1 MATFSMLSWS
11 RVERFNG
18 NHETASITKVLSN
31 ILPPSIPRPAN
42 YMHGCMTC
50 MMCMNHSS
58 CWVSCTP
65 WAIIILRWVAGMYL
79 PSTTPHSH
87 EKR

>member
-1 MATFSMLSWS
+1 MAIFSMLSWS

-31 ILPPSIPRPAN
+31 ILPLSILRPAN
-42 YMHGCMTC
+42 YIHECMTLYNAYKSFF
-50 MMCMNHSS
+50 MLG
-58 CWVSCTP
+58 VL
-65 WAIIILRWVAGMYL
+65 AIIILRWAAGMYL